1 MAGPILKSPLSEAAR
16 LRGQIQSPTTIPLH
30 SSSTTNGKGR
40 SPGEVPKCRS
50 GMGSSMPTPCIN
62 LRLGAW
68 QGKSAS
74 GWNGQAALTLVA
86 GGILPN
92 IRAVPGEGQYP
103 RCAKMAPCISC
114 WRRYSTEPGPKFL
127 VANSLDTY
135 KIQQLSKQEKSR
147 LWVLFFPQI
156 YLGSFHQLH
165 CQFTYVS
172 KSS

>member
-1 MAGPILKSPLSEAAR
+1 
-16 LRGQIQSPTTIPLH
+16 
-30 SSSTTNGKGR
+30 
-40 SPGEVPKCRS
+40 
-50 GMGSSMPTPCIN
+50 MGSSMPTPCIN

-103 RCAKMAPCISC
+103 RCAKMAPCISR

-135 KIQQLSKQEKSR
+135 KTQQLSKQEKSR